1 MEVVKKIIIPIVG
14 ASLLLSGCNF
24 LDGLSFSDK
33 KDSENIGHVNEQGNG
48 TGSLGQQ
55 NGGQQNTDS
64 DIATDGLALEAQ
76 YFNNVEVVDGRKVI
90 QNPLNQLALVNKDY
104 ALPAYYVPEDLV
116 IPNVTFSFG
125 NQDIE
130 KAYLRKEAAEKLEVM
145 FTAAKLDGIDLFAV
159 SGYRSYKRQEDLFNF
174 EVIKVGREQAEL
186 AVAFPGN
193 SEHQSGLAMDI
204 SGPSVNYEL
213 TQDFGEQ
220 PEGQWLEKNAH
231 KYGFILRYPEGKEDI
246 TGYKYEPWHFRYV
259 GEEAA
264 AVIYEKDL
272 TLEEYFNIVQKI

>member
-1 MEVVKKIIIPIVG
+1 MKRVIIPIVG

-24 LDGLSFSDK
+24 LDGLNFFDK
-33 KDSENIGHVNEQGNG
+33 KDNENIGHVNEPNG
-48 TGSLGQQ
+48 TSGQNNSGQQ
-55 NGGQQNTDS
+55 NVGSGSTDN
-64 DIATDGLALEAQ
+64 GLALEAQ
-76 YFNNVEVVDGRKVI
+76 FFNNVEVVDGKKVI
-90 QNPLNQLALVNKDY
+90 QNPLNTLALVNKDY
-104 ALPAYYVPEDLV
+104 ALPADYEPEDLV

-159 SGYRSYKRQEDLFNF
+159 SGYRSYKRQEDIFNY
-174 EVIKVGREQAEL
+174 EVGMSGREQAEL
-186 AVAFPGN
+186 VVAFPGN

-204 SGPSVNYEL
+204 SGPSVNYAL
-213 TQDFGEQ
+213 TQELGEH
-220 PEGQWLEKNAH
+220 PEGQWLANNGH
-231 KYGFILRYPEGKEDI
+231 KYGFILRYPQGKEDI
-246 TGYKYEPWHFRYV
+246 TGYSYEPWHLRYV

-264 AVIYEKDL
+264 AVMYEKDL

>member
-1 MEVVKKIIIPIVG
+1 MKKVIIPIIG
-14 ASLLLSGCNF
+14 ASLLLSGCNL
-24 LDGLSFSDK
+24 LDGLNFSDK
-33 KDSENIGHVNEQGNG
+33 KDNENIGHVSEPNGNIG
-48 TGSLGQQ
+48 ENNNVQQ
-55 NGGQQNTDS
+55 NVGSGSADN
-64 DIATDGLALEAQ
+64 GLALEAQ
-76 YFNNVEVVDGRKVI
+76 FFNDVEVVDGRKVI
-90 QNPLNQLALVNKDY
+90 QNPLNKLALVNKEY
-104 ALPAYYVPEDLV
+104 GLPANYIPEDLV

-174 EVIKVGREQAEL
+174 EVIKVGREQAETV
-186 AVAFPGN
+186 VAFPGN

-204 SGPSVNYEL
+204 SGPSVGYAL
-213 TQDFGEQ
+213 TQEFGEH
-220 PEGQWLEKNAH
+220 PEGQWLANNAH
-231 KYGFILRYPEGKEDI
+231 KYGFILRYPQGKEDI
-246 TGYKYEPWHFRYV
+246 TGYSYEPWHFRYV

-264 AVIYEKDL
+264 AVMYEKDL

>member
-1 MEVVKKIIIPIVG
+1 MEVVKKVIIPIIG

-24 LDGLSFSDK
+24 FDGLNFSDK
-33 KDSENIGHVNEQGNG
+33 KDNENIGQVGEPNDTPGQNNN
-48 TGSLGQQ
+48 GQQ
-55 NGGQQNTDS
+55 NVGSGS
-64 DIATDGLALEAQ
+64 AADGLALEAQ
-76 YFNNVEVVDGRKVI
+76 FFNNVEVVDGRKVI
-90 QNPLNQLALVNKDY
+90 QNPLNKLALVNKEY
-104 ALPAYYVPEDLV
+104 ALPAYYIPEDLV

-130 KAYLRKEAAEKLEVM
+130 KAYLRKEASEKLEVM

-159 SGYRSYKRQEDLFNF
+159 SGYRSYKRQEDIFNF
-174 EVIKVGREQAEL
+174 EVIKVGQEQAEL
-186 AVAFPGN
+186 VVAFPGN

-204 SGPSVNYEL
+204 SGPSVNYTL
-213 TQDFGEQ
+213 TQEFGEY
-220 PEGQWLEKNAH
+220 PEGQWLANHAH
-231 KYGFILRYPEGKEDI
+231 KYGFILRYPQGKEDI
-246 TGYKYEPWHFRYV
+246 TGYSYEPWHFRYV